1 MPISARILALADV
14 YDALTSQRCY
24 KEAFD
29 HEECQR
35 LIIESKGSHFDPLI
49 VDAYMEIEDEFIR
62 IRAAFKDSKTN

>member
-1 MPISARILALADV
+1 MTLFGRIIAISDV

-49 VDAYMEIEDEFIR
+49 IDDYMEIEDEFIR